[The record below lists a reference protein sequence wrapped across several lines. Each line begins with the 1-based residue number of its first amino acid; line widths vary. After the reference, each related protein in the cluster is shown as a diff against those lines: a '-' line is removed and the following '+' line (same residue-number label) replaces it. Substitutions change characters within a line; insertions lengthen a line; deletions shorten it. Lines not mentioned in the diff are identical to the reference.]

1 MNGRKVTGY
10 YSLGRLGWPSCLVE
24 KIITFEDEV
33 VALPNARL
41 HTTQHRLK
49 TQLRITQLI
58 SRISLKRDVRA
69 WSISICLHMSL
80 DISNKLLPL
89 MQESFCLW

>member
-1 MNGRKVTGY
+1 MSGRKVTGY

-41 HTTQHRLK
+41 HTTQHRL
-49 TQLRITQLI
+49 R
-58 SRISLKRDVRA
+58 
-69 WSISICLHMSL
+69 
-80 DISNKLLPL
+80 
-89 MQESFCLW
+89 